1 MSGGPVLAE
10 RLRGPFLAGACV
22 VALLAACRPPADARS
37 VRGDTLLVAP
47 GDTGRVLAPPG
58 APASAFPAPSRPVA
72 DIVAPRWSNE
82 DDRDD
87 IGEVERVIRLLG
99 PLDGR
104 HVADIGAGDGYYV
117 ARLAPRVGPSGRVYG
132 EDITPRYLEL
142 LAARARQSGWTNVE
156 VVRGEPHDPRLPT
169 GQLDAAIMIH
179 MYHEITQPFGLLWN
193 LATALKP
200 GGRLVILDLDRPTWG
215 HGTPLRLLRC
225 ELTAVGYRE
234 SRVDRDVPGEYI
246 ALFIAPSVDQRPSPE
261 AITRA
266 LAERP
271 CTAGSNER

>member
-1 MSGGPVLAE
+1 MTDARASRRVVLTAA
-10 RLRGPFLAGACV
+10 LALAV
-22 VALLAACRPPADARS
+22 VAMGASCRSPADARG
-37 VRGDTLLVAP
+37 VRGETLLVAA
-47 GDTGRVLAPPG
+47 GDTGKVLAPPG
-58 APASAFPAPSRPVA
+58 APSSAFPLPSRPVA

-87 IGEVERVIRLLG
+87 IGEAERVFRLLG
-99 PLDGR
+99 SLEGK

-117 ARLAPRVGPSGRVYG
+117 ARLTQRVGPNGRVYG

-156 VVRGEPHDPRLPT
+156 VARGEPHDPRLPT
-169 GQLDAAIMIH
+169 GVLDAAIMIH

-200 GGRLVILDLDRPTWG
+200 GGRLVILDLERPTWG

-225 ELTAVGYRE
+225 ELAAVGYRE
-234 SRVDRDVPGEYI
+234 SRIDRAVPGEYI
-246 ALFIAPSVDQRPSPE
+246 ALFVAPALDKRPSPE

-266 LAERP
+266 LAEKP
-271 CTAGSNER
+271 CTSSNDGR